1 MTLLCKLEILRK
13 YTQLISTHRK
23 KEGHHVG
30 GYQIENHDQLSLAD
44 TICKSVWSHCL
55 WAGGYRE
62 EFSFVGSYYA
72 VFDFDEGVTKD
83 EAKEI
88 FEGYEYIL
96 GPTKSDGMRKWTPKR
111 GDVPAC
117 DRFRVVVPWAAP
129 IWDTDIFRY
138 NMKLVVT
145 ELGADVQAVDA
156 ARCWQPCKS
165 IYAVGE
171 GKGLDVVTALPL
183 EETDEYKLQKRKDSM
198 QYYKE
203 VKTFPPYVLHFVSG
217 SHVVKGDVNAKLF
230 KACCFLFDYGFTYA
244 EVLDVLEKTP
254 GMEMHTHFYSTVKSA
269 ANKVGAL

>member
-1 MTLLCKLEILRK
+1 
-13 YTQLISTHRK
+13 LISTHSSPT
-23 KEGHHVG
+23 GHHVD
-30 GYQIENHDQLSLAD
+30 GYQMESCTIGSLCS
-44 TICKSVWSHCL
+44 TITKQVWSHCL

-72 VFDFDEGVTKD
+72 VFDFDEGMTKD
-83 EAKEI
+83 EAREVFK
-88 FEGYEYIL
+88 GYQFIL
-96 GPTKSDGMRKWTPKR
+96 GPTKSDGLKKWTPKN
-111 GDVPAC
+111 GNVPAC
-117 DRFRVVVPWAAP
+117 DRFRVVVPWASP

-138 NMKLVVT
+138 NIKFIVG

-171 GKGLDVVTALPL
+171 GKGIDVVTTLPL

-203 VKTFPPYVLHFVSG
+203 VKTFPPYVMRLLSGRHKVSR
-217 SHVVKGDVNAKLF
+217 GDINGTLF

-244 EVLDVLEKTP
+244 QVLDVLEKVP
-254 GMEMHTHFYSTVKSA
+254 GMSDHSHFCSTVKSA